1 MLDWL
6 RRLFRIQRTHPT
18 PSSGR
23 GLPARRARLVA
34 PATENRPEPQPR
46 EPDPLAATVVDE
58 LFYEYL
64 LKRPESGPDALSPEE
79 SRWLSLRRGELQQP
93 AGRLTHLVPRLPAVL
108 PKLMAALSD
117 NNTPVH
123 HLTEMIEADPVIAAN
138 VLKLVNS
145 PALRVRREDIHS
157 LDQAVMLLGYKGMRE
172 VVAAATFSPIARLET
187 QSGIN
192 PLLAREIW
200 PLSLRA
206 AAAIRQSL
214 ASSDKRFDAIDG
226 ALGFEIYLAA
236 LTRLTGLVALLRLRQ
251 DLPSPPSAAFCRQL
265 SILVPSFSAHLAR
278 TWALSDHTVSLI
290 GRNTNARGIPPVAHR
305 LLEEALSFST
315 ACALTNRRY
324 LDRSQLLHF
333 CRAQATHASGWF
345 DLCPPPPAHPHE
357 PH

>member
-1 MLDWL
+1 M
-6 RRLFRIQRTHPT
+6 QR
-18 PSSGR
+18 
-23 GLPARRARLVA
+23 
-34 PATENRPEPQPR
+34 PATAIAETGSGAEPRPRQP
-46 EPDPLAATVVDE
+46 DLLAAAVIDE
-58 LFYEYL
+58 LFYDYL
-64 LKRPESGPDALSPEE
+64 LKRHEAEPDVLYPEE

-117 NNTPVH
+117 SNTPVH

-200 PLSLRA
+200 PISLRA

-214 ASSDKRFDAIDG
+214 ATSDKRFKAIDG

-265 SILVPSFSAHLAR
+265 STLVPGFSAHLAR
-278 TWALSDHTVSLI
+278 TWALSDNTIALI
-290 GRNTNARGIPPVAHR
+290 GRDTNTRSVPTIAHQ

-333 CRAQATHASGWF
+333 CRAQPTQASDWF